1 MRKAA
6 LRRQADDVINYLPV
20 SSLHA
25 ARSRRLE
32 RLLRRHR
39 FDIAHYGRMAGVIGD
54 HISDKI
60 RIFGRYELDE
70 LQALDAFVLARL
82 PGRTRCCVDVGANI
96 GNHCLYFSRRFDKVL
111 AFEPNPLAVD
121 LLRWNLRANSIRN
134 VTVHA
139 VGLAEQPSTAT
150 MSIVDRNL
158 GASHLDAQPT
168 VDSPGCEHVQVTLA
182 RGDDLLLA
190 EEVVDLI
197 KIDVEGFELDVLRG
211 LHSTLERHRPIVLAE
226 ALPSRI
232 DPTTGTTGVADLL
245 AGLGYVPFEMLWRRR
260 SRVKWLDALL
270 TAVLGTRIRLL
281 RPIRRF
287 EHRNYPMIVF
297 LPKEDVPLVRQD
309 AVTTG
314 RSRDRD
320 PANRP

>member
-1 MRKAA
+1 MRKVT
-6 LRRQADDVINYLPV
+6 LRLHADDVIDYLPV
-20 SSLHA
+20 SSLSA
-25 ARSRRLE
+25 ARTRRLE

-39 FDIAHYGRMAGVIGD
+39 FDGERYGRLAGVIGD

-60 RIFGRYELDE
+60 RVFGRYELDE
-70 LQALDAFVLARL
+70 LQALDAFVLERL

-96 GNHCLYFSRRFDKVL
+96 GNHCLHFSTRFDKVL

-121 LLRWNLRANSIRN
+121 LLRWNLRANAIHN

-158 GASHLDAQPT
+158 GATHLDAQSGA
-168 VDSPGCEHVQVTLA
+168 DSSGGEHVHVTLA

-190 EEVVDLI
+190 EDVVDMI

-211 LHSTLERHRPIVLAE
+211 LRRTLERHRPIVLAE

-232 DPTTGTTGVADLL
+232 DPTTGTTRASDLL
-245 AGLGYVPFEMLWRRR
+245 AGLGYVPFEMLWGRR

-287 EHRNYPMIVF
+287 EDRNYPMIVF
-297 LPKEDVPLVRQD
+297 LTKEDVSIVRQD
-309 AVTTG
+309 KVTPG

-320 PANRP
+320 